1 MKILLGSALAF
12 GLSGDMTP
20 PAPDEVMRLP
30 EAVIEQLDE
39 TIYRASNNPDR
50 RLDLLARMM
59 FARDGLGFRYIVEPT
74 RDAAGAYIAGEGNCL
89 SFTLL
94 FLAMAD
100 HVGLRA
106 TPREVQVP
114 ISWRRDGDSLYE
126 SGHVNVLV
134 ETGTRRAVVDFE
146 PDPIQ
151 SRRLSTTR
159 RAQPISR
166 ERVLA
171 HFYNNR
177 AAELLA
183 DGHAEMARQ
192 WSDIALELAPEF
204 SAALNNRGVIESR
217 LEAFDQAQHY
227 YGLALEVDAENSS
240 TLFNLY
246 ELYRRNDHHAEAEDI
261 LDRLEGLRSRDPYL
275 HWSLARRFEDLGE
288 WGRANRLYRRAIGL
302 RDDEPLFHAG
312 LARVAETL
320 GDRELAER
328 SLGRAM
334 ELSHNTPG
342 ADLRWDDTLLALKSR
357 LSEH

>member
-1 MKILLGSALAF
+1 MKILLGSALVM

-20 PAPDEVMRLP
+20 PEPDEVMRLP
-30 EAVIEQLDE
+30 EAVIEQIDE
-39 TIYRASNNPDR
+39 KVYRSSNNPDR
-50 RLDLLARMM
+50 RLDLLARLM
-59 FARDGLGFRYIVEPT
+59 FSGNGLGFSYIVEPT
-74 RDAAGAYIAGEGNCL
+74 RDAAGAYAAGSGNCL

-159 RAQPISR
+159 RAQRISR

-183 DGHAEMARQ
+183 AGHAEIARQ

-217 LEAFDQAQHY
+217 LGAFDKARHY
-227 YGLALEVDAENSS
+227 YDLALAVDADNAN

-246 ELYRRNDHHAEAEDI
+246 ELFRRNDRHAEAEDT

-288 WGRANRLYRRAIGL
+288 PTRAERLYRRAIGL

-312 LARVAETL
+312 LARVAEAL
-320 GDRELAER
+320 GDRERAER
-328 SLGRAM
+328 SLARAM
-334 ELSHNTPG
+334 ALSRDTPG
-342 ADLRWDDTLLALKSR
+342 AELRWDDTLLALKAGLTDR
-357 LSEH
+357 